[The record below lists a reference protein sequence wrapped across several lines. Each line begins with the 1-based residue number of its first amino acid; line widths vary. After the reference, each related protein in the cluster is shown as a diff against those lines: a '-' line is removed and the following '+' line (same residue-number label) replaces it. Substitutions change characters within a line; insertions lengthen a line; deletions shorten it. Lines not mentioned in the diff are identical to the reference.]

1 MRRREMVVFTQII
14 TRTISEDTA
23 QQVFTLR
30 VMNKLEGPP
39 NLCRT
44 FLTGG
49 VDNGARALHV
59 LNFIWFGYV
68 ASLSQWGGGG
78 VISSFK

>member
-30 VMNKLEGPP
+30 VRN
-39 NLCRT
+39 
-44 FLTGG
+44 
-49 VDNGARALHV
+49 
-59 LNFIWFGYV
+59 
-68 ASLSQWGGGG
+68 
-78 VISSFK
+78 